1 MRLIEQEGKAL
12 LRRHGIAIPHGVLLR
27 PGEPVPEGFPAE
39 GAFLKAQVPEG
50 GRGKRGLVRRA
61 EEPGAAEAIRA
72 ALGDPAAPLLLEEA
86 VPIARELYL
95 ALRVDGTAQA
105 IELLASAEGGVE
117 VESGAPPVRHHLD
130 PEAPGAAA
138 GVFAALRKGGFP
150 AGLAAR
156 VARLA
161 VRLAR
166 VLMAEDLE
174 LLEINPLAQ
183 LADGRLIAC
192 DAKLVRD
199 DAAAFRHA
207 AATVET
213 PLSAAIAAAAM
224 TPLERRARERGFH
237 MVELPGGTVAM
248 VTAGA
253 GLGMLMLDLLSDHG
267 LPAACFMDNA
277 QGGPDETMPER
288 LALAFEI
295 ARRPEVKAALFY
307 TTIASRPLKGRVEA
321 LAKALRGSPP
331 PKPLF
336 VGFAAAHASLA
347 GYSLEEA
354 RATLREVGV
363 TALHDDPLE
372 LVRSLKAAVG

>member
-1 MRLIEQEGKAL
+1 VRLIEHEGKAL
-12 LRRHGIAIPHGVLLR
+12 LRRHGIATPRGVLLR
-27 PGEPVPEGFPAE
+27 PGEAAPEGFP
-39 GAFLKAQVPEG
+39 GGGFLKAQVPEG

-61 EEPGAAEAIRA
+61 EELGATEAIRA

-86 VPIARELYL
+86 VPIAQEIYL

-105 IELLASAEGGVE
+105 IELLASAAGGVE
-117 VESGAPPVRHHLD
+117 IEAGAPPLRHHLD

-138 GVFAALRKGGFP
+138 GVVAALRRGGF
-150 AGLAAR
+150 AADSGAR
-156 VARLA
+156 LARLA

-166 VLMAEDLE
+166 VLVAEDLE
-174 LLEINPLAQ
+174 LLEINPLAL
-183 LADGRLIAC
+183 LANGRLVAC

-199 DAAAFRHA
+199 DYAGARHDA
-207 AATVET
+207 PSVEL
-213 PLSAAIAAAAM
+213 PISAAIAAGAM
-224 TPLERRARERGFH
+224 TPLERRAREKGFQ

-253 GLGMLMLDLLSDHG
+253 GLGMLMLDLLGDAG

-288 LALAFEI
+288 LAVAFEI

-307 TTIASRPLKGRVEA
+307 TTLASRPLRGRITA
-321 LAKALRGSPP
+321 LAAALRASPP

-336 VGFAAAHASLA
+336 VGMAAGHAALA
-347 GYSLEEA
+347 GYSLDEA
-354 RATLREVGV
+354 RATLAEVGV
-363 TALHDDPLE
+363 AALHDDPME
-372 LVRSLKAAVG
+372 LVRSVKALVG